1 MRNTNKQM
9 NQSVAM
15 AGEWNQPAKLR
26 LPLILLLLLL
36 LLPATGTRASIF
48 GPTFHSPSN
57 ST

>member
-36 LLPATGTRASIF
+36 PATGTRASIF